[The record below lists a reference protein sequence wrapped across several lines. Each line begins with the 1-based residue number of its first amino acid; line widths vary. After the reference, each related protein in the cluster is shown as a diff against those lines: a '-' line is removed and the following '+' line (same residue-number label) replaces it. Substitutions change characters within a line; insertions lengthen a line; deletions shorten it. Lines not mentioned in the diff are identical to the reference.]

1 MNLSMDR
8 ANEGLG
14 SEWGLQSDFD
24 YIDLIVFLLGL
35 IYMGLWEVL
44 VALKGVVLGFL
55 GLRSYY
61 TFRWGFSIW
70 GYGSCG
76 VEVTLFKAH
85 L

>member
-35 IYMGLWEVL
+35 LYMGLWEL
-44 VALKGVVLGFL
+44 WGRGD
-55 GLRSYY
+55 
-61 TFRWGFSIW
+61 TF
-70 GYGSCG
+70 
-76 VEVTLFKAH
+76 
-85 L
+85 